1 MEEMMNSSLRHFDT
15 IMSKRDRL
23 SQENTE
29 LSEQNQQLK
38 EAVVELMNILRNKLD
53 QALKKQEGELK
64 GVLADYLQLI
74 TKLLADKE
82 ELTGNLEIIEGE
94 LK

>member
-1 MEEMMNSSLRHFDT
+1 
-15 IMSKRDRL
+15 MSKRDRL
-23 SQENTE
+23 SAENTE

-38 EAVVELMNILRNKLD
+38 EAVVELMSILKTKLD
-53 QALKKQEGELK
+53 KALRKQEGELK

-82 ELTGNLEIIEGE
+82 ELTGNIESIERE
-94 LK
+94 LNQSKNYVKSL